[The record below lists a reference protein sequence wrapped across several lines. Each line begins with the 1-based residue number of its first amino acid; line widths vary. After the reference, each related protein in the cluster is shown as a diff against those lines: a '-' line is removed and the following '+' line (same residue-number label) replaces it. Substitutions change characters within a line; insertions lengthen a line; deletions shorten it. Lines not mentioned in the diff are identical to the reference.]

1 MRRKMIAKK
10 LKTTVAAVAAVALV
24 AACVGQRVNADEI
37 STDQATET
45 TADSST
51 DATTSDDTSTSSEEE
66 YSSERISTNYTRVSS
81 KYSASDYTGDTVSI
95 DIEGAATGD
104 TKKALT
110 DETKD
115 YADAS
120 QVLDLSTG
128 DKATLQIDVPED
140 GLYYMNFN
148 YLSYDDSILPITLG
162 MKVDGDYPFYET
174 RTVKLTTSWKLSE
187 EKNYDRYNNE
197 VVAVPDKD
205 IKWENQSLTDSSYR
219 HSDPL
224 KLELT
229 KGKHTLEFEV
239 QEGTFLL
246 GNIELAAP
254 TTVASYTSSEAAEGS
269 ELITI
274 QGEEYAETNDSSIHA
289 VAEYDTSVDPYATK
303 ETILNTLDSD
313 SFDEAGQKVT
323 YSFNVEKAGYY
334 NIAMNYRQ
342 SDKTDFPVFVD
353 IAVDGEI
360 PNEAFR
366 SYSMAYTTK
375 YKTST
380 LKDSND
386 NDLSVYLE
394 AGEHT
399 ISYTISM
406 DNICYIME
414 ELDLVMSEVNDLALE
429 ITKVAGSNADKYRD
443 LKLSRY
449 IPNLEETLYGYA
461 DKLTE
466 LEQSAVKWSDSDK
479 NVAVMSSMLIAAK
492 QLKSLADNPDEIPY
506 RISELSTSTNSV
518 NHYLAQALDDLM
530 VNGLA
535 IDRIYIYQDNAE
547 LPSKPGFFKSIGMNL
562 SRFAS
567 SFTNQAY
574 STSNTNKEHLQVWV
588 NRSSQYVQIMQ
599 KLIDEEF
606 TPQTGIDVDISIMP
620 DQQKLVLAN
629 SAGNAPDVA
638 TGINYT
644 IPYELAIRGALAD
657 LTQFDGFKE
666 AANQYEPGFF
676 LTGTIGDKIYSMPE
690 TMNFWVMFYRSD
702 VLEKL
707 GIEVPETMDDVIDML
722 PTLQMR
728 GLNFYYPTAG
738 MLLMRNFHGTTPLI
752 VQNGGSI
759 YNSTANAGC
768 GFGNE
773 NTVQGFTTLTDLF
786 TVYNLPVN
794 VDNFYQHFRNGDMPI
809 GIADYATFNMLTNA
823 APELASSWEI
833 ALIPGTE
840 QEDGTIDRSVC
851 GCAESSVIFKSDS
864 EREQQ
869 AWQFVQWWS
878 SAEVQAEFGQT
889 IQISYGDDYIWNTAN
904 MAALDQ
910 LPIDSNSKKVIEETA
925 KNVVDVARVPGT
937 YLLEREISNAF
948 NDIVVNGQDERT
960 RIDKAVRSVNHEFD
974 RKLEEFGYNDSEG
987 NVIESYN
994 IPTIETVKELL
1005 EE

>member
-254 TTVASYTSSEAAEGS
+254 TTVASYTGSEAAEGS

-530 VNGLA
+530 VNGIA

>member
-1 MRRKMIAKK
+1 
-10 LKTTVAAVAAVALV
+10 
-24 AACVGQRVNADEI
+24 
-37 STDQATET
+37 
-45 TADSST
+45 
-51 DATTSDDTSTSSEEE
+51 
-66 YSSERISTNYTRVSS
+66 
-81 KYSASDYTGDTVSI
+81 
-95 DIEGAATGD
+95 
-104 TKKALT
+104 
-110 DETKD
+110 
-115 YADAS
+115 
-120 QVLDLSTG
+120 
-128 DKATLQIDVPED
+128 
-140 GLYYMNFN
+140 
-148 YLSYDDSILPITLG
+148 
-162 MKVDGDYPFYET
+162 
-174 RTVKLTTSWKLSE
+174 
-187 EKNYDRYNNE
+187 
-197 VVAVPDKD
+197 
-205 IKWENQSLTDSSYR
+205 
-219 HSDPL
+219 
-224 KLELT
+224 
-229 KGKHTLEFEV
+229 
-239 QEGTFLL
+239 
-246 GNIELAAP
+246 
-254 TTVASYTSSEAAEGS
+254 
-269 ELITI
+269 
-274 QGEEYAETNDSSIHA
+274 
-289 VAEYDTSVDPYATK
+289 
-303 ETILNTLDSD
+303 
-313 SFDEAGQKVT
+313 
-323 YSFNVEKAGYY
+323 
-334 NIAMNYRQ
+334 
-342 SDKTDFPVFVD
+342 
-353 IAVDGEI
+353 
-360 PNEAFR
+360 
-366 SYSMAYTTK
+366 
-375 YKTST
+375 
-380 LKDSND
+380 
-386 NDLSVYLE
+386 
-394 AGEHT
+394 
-399 ISYTISM
+399 
-406 DNICYIME
+406 
-414 ELDLVMSEVNDLALE
+414 
-429 ITKVAGSNADKYRD
+429 
-443 LKLSRY
+443 
-449 IPNLEETLYGYA
+449 
-461 DKLTE
+461 
-466 LEQSAVKWSDSDK
+466 
-479 NVAVMSSMLIAAK
+479 
-492 QLKSLADNPDEIPY
+492 
-506 RISELSTSTNSV
+506 
-518 NHYLAQALDDLM
+518 
-530 VNGLA
+530 
-535 IDRIYIYQDNAE
+535 
-547 LPSKPGFFKSIGMNL
+547 
-562 SRFAS
+562 
-567 SFTNQAY
+567 
-574 STSNTNKEHLQVWV
+574 
-588 NRSSQYVQIMQ
+588 
-599 KLIDEEF
+599 
-606 TPQTGIDVDISIMP
+606 MP